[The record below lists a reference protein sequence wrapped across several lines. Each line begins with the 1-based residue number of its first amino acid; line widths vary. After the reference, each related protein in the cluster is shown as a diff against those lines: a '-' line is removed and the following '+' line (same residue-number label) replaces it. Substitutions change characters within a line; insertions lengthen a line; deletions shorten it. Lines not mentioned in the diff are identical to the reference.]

1 MSDLFG
7 TDHGKRI
14 AGRKI
19 EGRVSGLYI
28 ASGRDFITQPVDA
41 LQLEGGGIIGDY
53 HYGLTRKS
61 GGREPWYPRGTVIRN
76 DRQVSIVSVQ
86 ELEKIAAAMGLAEIK
101 PEWIGANIVVDGI
114 ADFTLLPAGT
124 VLFFESG
131 LTLKLDGVNA
141 PCKFSGSSIARH
153 IGAED
158 EALMALGFVK
168 AAKYLRG
175 QTAWVERAGA
185 LARSDKIT
193 ARVPE
198 QINYAPD

>member
-28 ASGRDFITQPVDA
+28 ASGRDFVTQAVET
-41 LQLEGGGIIGDY
+41 LQLDGGGIIGDY

-61 GGREPWYPRGTVIRN
+61 GGREPWYPRGTIIRN
-76 DRQVSIVSVQ
+76 DRQVSVVSVA
-86 ELEKIAAAMGLAEIK
+86 ELEKIASAMGLATIK

-124 VLFFESG
+124 LLFFDGG

-141 PCKFSGSSIARH
+141 PCKIAGSSIARH
-153 IGAED
+153 IGADD
-158 EALMALGFVK
+158 EALTALNFVK
-168 AAKYLRG
+168 ASKYLRG
-175 QTAWVERAGA
+175 QTGWVEREGT
-185 LARSDKIT
+185 LARAEKIT

-198 QINYAPD
+198 QISYAV

>member
-7 TDHGKRI
+7 TEHGKRI

-28 ASGRDFITQPVDA
+28 APGRDFITQAVEG
-41 LQLEGGGIIGDY
+41 LQLDGGGIIGDY

-76 DRQVSIVSVQ
+76 DRQVSILSFQ
-86 ELEKIAAAMGLAEIK
+86 ELEKIAAAMGLAAIK
-101 PEWIGANIVVDGI
+101 PEWVGANIVVDGI
-114 ADFTLLPAGT
+114 TDFTLLPAGT
-124 VLFFESG
+124 LLFFESG

-141 PCKFSGSSIARH
+141 PCKIAGSSIARH

-158 EALMALGFVK
+158 EALMALSFVK

-175 QTAWVERAGA
+175 QTGWVEREGA
-185 LARSDKIT
+185 IALSEKIT
-193 ARVPE
+193 VRVPE
-198 QINYAPD
+198 QILYI